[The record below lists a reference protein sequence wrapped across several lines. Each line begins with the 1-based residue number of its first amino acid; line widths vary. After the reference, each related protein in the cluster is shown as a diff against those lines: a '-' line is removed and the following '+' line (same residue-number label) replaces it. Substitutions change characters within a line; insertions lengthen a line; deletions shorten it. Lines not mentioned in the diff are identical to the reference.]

1 MGIFQ
6 KIFRKKQTI
15 RSYKDSPNREGYERV
30 AAKLQLPPDYIYEI
44 SHRGGVKSR
53 MDYDNYRIIQALID
67 EGVLKKSS
75 DTPSEKE

>member
-1 MGIFQ
+1 MKTLSQAERDFQHFQQHIQEKTNMGIFQ

-44 SHRGGVKSR
+44 SHRGG
-53 MDYDNYRIIQALID
+53 
-67 EGVLKKSS
+67 
-75 DTPSEKE
+75 